1 MATKSYITDMD
12 GKTVDA
18 SAVSKPSDRHFRG
31 AWKLSSDSKVIAED
45 MTKAKEIFKDKIRE
59 VRKPLLEAEDVV
71 YMKALEA
78 SDASAKDA
86 SVAKKKKLRDAPAAS
101 AIGSADT
108 IAKLKAAWDASTLGT
123 SPYA

>member
-1 MATKSYITDMD
+1 MD
-12 GKTVDA
+12 GKTVD
-18 SAVSKPSDRHFRG
+18 SSSVTKPSDRHFRG

-45 MTKAKEIFKDKIRE
+45 MTKAKAIFKDKIRT
-59 VRKPLLEAEDVV
+59 VRQPLLDAEDVV

-78 SDASAKDA
+78 SDSSAQAA

-101 AIGSADT
+101 AITNAAD
-108 IAKLKAAWDASTLGT
+108 IAALKAAWDSDVLGI